1 MVKGAASAAPFYVWG
16 YKKSLIFLLFP
27 YSYQLCIDEV
37 NNYGKQQINRGS
49 VLIFRRWV
57 RIQHAICFCIREL
70 YVAGVWIAYILAWWL
85 PFSY

>member
-37 NNYGKQQINRGS
+37 NNYGKQ
-49 VLIFRRWV
+49 
-57 RIQHAICFCIREL
+57 
-70 YVAGVWIAYILAWWL
+70 
-85 PFSY
+85 